1 MCGIFGYFDRSGNT
15 MPFERLQKM
24 GETIRHRGPDDR
36 GIFTAKGVGIGNQR
50 LSIIDIEGGHQPF
63 VSDDGMV
70 AVVQNGE
77 IYNYIELAK
86 DLAKDGFICKSHSDT
101 EVLLRLYEREGINF
115 ISRLNGMFSF
125 AIYDQK
131 KNELYLVRDRIG
143 VKPLYVYDDGRRLIF
158 ASEIKSILQAGVS
171 VEMSVQALDLFLS
184 YNYVPPPFTFF
195 NGITHLMPGHVMHAN
210 RGNTVVSCWWDLT
223 AMASEENCSE
233 SQWIEEIN
241 ATLDDAVRLRM
252 RSDAPYGAFLS
263 GGVDSS
269 SVVALMAQHSKDPI
283 KTYTIGFD
291 DPRFDESQYALEAA
305 RRFGTN
311 HSSEQV
317 DLQML
322 DLWPLVTYHCDQPHG
337 DVSFMPTYR
346 VSQLAAQNVKMVLTG
361 DGGDELFAGYEK
373 YQQFFSNPEVNR
385 LSDTQFLRL
394 YSQQISL
401 FGDEE
406 KKKLYQPALEK
417 EMGSYN
423 AWEMVGTLL
432 DRIGHMDRINQA
444 LLIDMLLLLPGN
456 NLVKP
461 DRMAMAVS
469 LETRTPFLDYRM
481 MELAFRIPGSMKLK
495 NNETKYILK
504 KAVEPLIGKDLTYRK
519 KQMFTVPI
527 GEWFKTDLYDL
538 MHDLLLSSSARSR
551 ELFNSNYIDMMIKDH
566 INGARNYTREIRA
579 LMAIEI
585 WFRVFVDGE
594 GISLDGSKFSANSM

>member
-1 MCGIFGYFDRSGNT
+1 MCGIFGYFDRNGNN
-15 MPFERLQKM
+15 MPSEILEKM

-36 GIFTAKGVGIGNQR
+36 GVFTAKGVGIGNQR

-63 VSDDGMV
+63 VSDDGMI

-86 DLAKDGFICKSHSDT
+86 ELADDGYICKSHSDT
-101 EVLLRLYEREGINF
+101 EVLLRLYEREGIDF
-115 ISRLNGMFSF
+115 VSRLNGMFSF
-125 AIYDQK
+125 AIYDQRE
-131 KNELYLVRDRIG
+131 NELFLIRDRAG
-143 VKPLYVYDDGRRLIF
+143 VKPLYMYDDGQRLIF
-158 ASEIKSILQAGVS
+158 ASEIKSILQAGVFA
-171 VEMSVQALDLFLS
+171 EMDTQALDLFLS

-195 NGITHLMPGHVMHAN
+195 KGIVHLMPGHLVQVN
-210 RGNTVVSCWWDLT
+210 RNNIAVSCWWDLT
-223 AMASEENCSE
+223 ALAAEEDRPE
-233 SQWIEEIN
+233 SQWIEEFN

-269 SVVALMAQHSKDPI
+269 SVVGLMARHSNNPI
-283 KTYTIGFD
+283 KTYSIGFD

-305 RRFGTN
+305 NRFGTDH
-311 HSSEQV
+311 HSECV
-317 DLQML
+317 DLHML

-346 VSQLAAQNVKMVLTG
+346 VSQLAAQSVKMVLTG

-373 YQQFFSNPEVNR
+373 YQQFFSNPEVDS
-385 LSDTQFLRL
+385 LSNSEFRRL
-394 YSQQISL
+394 YNQQISL
-401 FGDEE
+401 YSDED
-406 KKKLYQPALEK
+406 KKLLYQPALKK
-417 EMGSYN
+417 EMEDYN
-423 AWEMVGTLL
+423 AWQVTGTIL
-432 DRIGHMDRINQA
+432 DRVGHMDRVNQA

-481 MELAFRIPGSMKLK
+481 MELAFRIPGGMKLK
-495 NNETKYILK
+495 NNETKYIFK
-504 KAVEPLIGKDLTYRK
+504 KAVEPLIGRNLTYRK

-527 GEWFKTDLYDL
+527 GEWFKTDLYEL
-538 MHDLLLSSSARSR
+538 MYDLLLSTSAKSR
-551 ELFNSNYIDMMIKDH
+551 GLFNPDYIDKMIKNH
-566 INGARNYTREIRA
+566 ISGTVNYTREIRA

-585 WFRVFVDGE
+585 WFRIFIDGK
-594 GISLDGSKFSANSM
+594 GVSPDGSKVMAGNI